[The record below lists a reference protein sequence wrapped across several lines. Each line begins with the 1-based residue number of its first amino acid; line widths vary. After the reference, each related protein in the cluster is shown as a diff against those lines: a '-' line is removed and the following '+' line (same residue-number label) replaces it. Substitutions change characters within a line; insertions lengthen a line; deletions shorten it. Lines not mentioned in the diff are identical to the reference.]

1 MNIKVNKVAL
11 FEGYRTLTDQYVKM
25 EQILEQFEKEKFLC
39 LDLEPSKEREE
50 LELFLRQQEKKM
62 GQQLEFLRKLRLA
75 LEQVINCYEKGEISI
90 YDRLEENKKEYPKV
104 RIQKI
109 ETAKIRDILFSLKV

>member
-1 MNIKVNKVAL
+1 
-11 FEGYRTLTDQYVKM
+11 
-25 EQILEQFEKEKFLC
+25 
-39 LDLEPSKEREE
+39 
-50 LELFLRQQEKKM
+50 M